1 MIRKDLKHI
10 QLENQQEQ
18 DHTGISDA
26 GVNTTEFVTA
36 EGIELKQTY
45 TKRYRESKTS
55 RFWAGFAPN
64 YVDRTYNVRSTTMDS
79 KAICGF
85 STAEESNAF
94 YRRNLGRTKK
104 VYRLHLIY
112 QRIEDTIQITNA

>member
-36 EGIELKQTY
+36 EGIELNKHILA
-45 TKRYRESKTS
+45 KIS
-55 RFWAGFAPN
+55 R
-64 YVDRTYNVRSTTMDS
+64 
-79 KAICGF
+79 I
-85 STAEESNAF
+85 
-94 YRRNLGRTKK
+94 
-104 VYRLHLIY
+104 
-112 QRIEDTIQITNA
+112 

>member
-45 TKRYRESKTS
+45 TSKRYRESKTS
-55 RFWAGFAPN
+55 RFWAGFAQI
-64 YVDRTYNVRSTTMDS
+64 YVDRAYCTFDDHGQGNMRV
-79 KAICGF
+79 
-85 STAEESNAF
+85 
-94 YRRNLGRTKK
+94 LQPKK
-104 VYRLHLIY
+104 VIMLL
-112 QRIEDTIQITNA
+112 

>member
-45 TKRYRESKTS
+45 TKDIENLKHLDFEQALRQI
-55 RFWAGFAPN
+55 
-64 YVDRTYNVRSTTMDS
+64 YVDHNNVRSTTMDVRQY
-79 KAICGF
+79 AGF
-85 STAEESNAF
+85 
-94 YRRNLGRTKK
+94 LQPKK
-104 VYRLHLIY
+104 VMLL
-112 QRIEDTIQITNA
+112 

>member
-26 GVNTTEFVTA
+26 GVKHNRVRFA

-45 TKRYRESKTS
+45 TSKDIENLKHLDFGQALRKFT
-55 RFWAGFAPN
+55 WT
-64 YVDRTYNVRSTTMDS
+64 VQLCVRRPWTRQY
-79 KAICGF
+79 GV
-85 STAEESNAF
+85 STAEE
-94 YRRNLGRTKK
+94 RK
-104 VYRLHLIY
+104 
-112 QRIEDTIQITNA
+112 